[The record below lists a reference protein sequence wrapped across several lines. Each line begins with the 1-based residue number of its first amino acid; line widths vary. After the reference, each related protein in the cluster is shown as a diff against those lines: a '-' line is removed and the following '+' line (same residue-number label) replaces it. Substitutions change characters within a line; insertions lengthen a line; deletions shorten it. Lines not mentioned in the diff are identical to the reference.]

1 MAALLMSPSKTL
13 AQDQRAILE
22 VVINGVASGETMVVL
37 RAEDALV
44 GVTYLREAGLRGF
57 AGRRETG
64 SEGELVSLA
73 SLAPQ
78 VHFSIDEENL
88 KLTLDAHPDL
98 LGRQVRNLWNR
109 GPADLQFKADTS
121 GFVNYSVNYRSSRE
135 MDLYLESAVRAR
147 GVLFH
152 NSASATN
159 RGATRGLTSIVR
171 DDRPALRRWTFG
183 DSLGY
188 SGALGGDTWLGGV
201 TVSREFAIDPY
212 FVRHPTLS
220 LSTPITVPSIMEV
233 RVNGQIVDQQDVAP
247 GRIDVQNLP
256 LTLGRNDAQIVIRDA
271 FGGTRELS
279 STYYL
284 TSSALAPGVHDFQ
297 YSAGFRRR
305 GVGSDSWNYGAPVA
319 LARHRVGLSSLLT
332 LGGRAELDRHTLS
345 GGPTMNLRLPFGEIE
360 GAASLSRHDGHWG
373 AASLASFTYTDRQIS
388 AGGSVTV
395 ASREHATLTERPEG
409 QDPATQAALFASTS
423 LGGPISLTLQQT
435 IATLHQGAS
444 RWRTSL
450 LSTIR
455 VHRHIE
461 LNAIF
466 SRSRDENGRGHEM
479 YANLT
484 FLLGRVSASTS
495 QTWDTNGYRTTVDAQ
510 QPLPAGEGYG
520 FQMHAEAGEQN
531 RSHFAGVGQYQG
543 AHGRYELRRE
553 RIGGQTQTTATA
565 AGAIVGIGGRLFASR
580 PIYDSFALIR
590 VPGVGGVSG
599 FASNQKIGETNKTG
613 DLLVP
618 DLQAYYGNTLRIADS
633 DIPLQY
639 AVPDIRLTL
648 APPYRGGAVALF
660 PVAIV
665 QRIVGKIRRADDTAT
680 APAYGDLTVKV
691 GTQTHVSPVGGD
703 GSFYLE
709 NIPAGTHPGSVES
722 GGSSCAF
729 ALVVPASDSPL
740 ITLPAIVCTYQEAA
754 R

>member
-1 MAALLMSPSKTL
+1 MLPSKAL

-22 VVINGVASGETMVVL
+22 VVMNGVASGETMVVL
-37 RAEDALV
+37 RGEDALV
-44 GVTYLREAGLRGF
+44 GVAYLNEAGLRGF
-57 AGRRETG
+57 AGSRETG
-64 SEGELVSLA
+64 SEGEFVSLA

-78 VHFSIDEENL
+78 VQFSIDETNL

-109 GPADLQFKADTS
+109 GPADLQYKADTS
-121 GFVNYSVNYRSSRE
+121 GFVNYSVNFRGSRE
-135 MDLYLESAVRAR
+135 MDLYLESAMRAR

-159 RGATRGLTSIVR
+159 RGATRGLTSVVK
-171 DDRPALRRWTFG
+171 DDKAALRRWTFG

-233 RVNGQIVDQQDVAP
+233 RVNGQLVDQQDVAP

-284 TSSALAPGVHDFQ
+284 TSSVLAPGVHDFQ

-305 GVGSDSWNYGAPVA
+305 SVGMDSWGYGAPVA
-319 LARHRVGLSSLLT
+319 LARHRVGLTSRLT
-332 LGGRAELDRHTLS
+332 LGGRAELDRHTFS
-345 GGPTMNLRLPFGEIE
+345 SGPTMNLRLPFGEIE
-360 GAASLSRHDGHWG
+360 GAASLSRHDGSWG
-373 AASLASFTYTDRQIS
+373 AASLASFIYTDRQIS

-395 ASREHATLTERPEG
+395 ASRDHATLTVRPEG
-409 QDPATQAALFASTS
+409 EDPATTAALFASTS
-423 LGGPISLTLQQT
+423 LGGPVSMTLQQT
-435 IATLHQGAS
+435 VATQHHGPS
-444 RWRTSL
+444 RWRTAL
-450 LSTIR
+450 LSTVR
-455 VHRHIE
+455 VHRNME
-461 LNAIF
+461 LNAIV
-466 SRSRDENGRGHEM
+466 SRSRDGNGRGHEV

-484 FLLGRVSASTS
+484 FLFGRVSASMS
-495 QTWDTNGYRTTVDAQ
+495 QTWDSGGSRTVVDAQ
-510 QPLPAGEGYG
+510 QPMPAGEGYG
-520 FQMHAEAGEQN
+520 FQMHAEAGELNQN
-531 RSHFAGVGQYQG
+531 HFAGVAQYQG

-590 VPGVGGVSG
+590 VPGVSGVAG

-618 DLQAYYGNTLRIADS
+618 DLQAYYGNTLQIADS

-660 PVAIV
+660 PVQIV

-680 APAYGDLTVKV
+680 APAYGDLTVRV
-691 GTQTHVSPVGGD
+691 GTETHVSPVGGD

-709 NIPAGTHPGSVES
+709 NIPPGTHPGIVES
-722 GGSSCAF
+722 GGSSCVF
-729 ALVVPASDSPL
+729 TLDVPVSDSQV
-740 ITLPAIVCTYQEAA
+740 ITLPAIVCTYQEAS